1 MAARGKEVLMLAR
14 RLTLAL
20 FTLALGAL
28 PLACGGESL
37 SPQAA
42 VAQAATKYEE
52 AGSSRVS
59 MSATIKDV
67 PGGPFTFTGEG
78 EFDRERGHMTMD
90 MSSLGE
96 ATGGAFAGEME
107 MILEDLV
114 MYMKFPAA
122 ITRQLPRGKS
132 WVRIDLREAGKELGI
147 DLEELM
153 QVQQSDPTQSLQYLR
168 GASDD
173 FEEVGEEE
181 VRGVATT
188 HYRGTIDLRKAA
200 EQLPGKARETFERAT
215 DLIGTVKLPFD
226 VWIDDDGLARRMK
239 YEQPLPSARGQAGAM
254 ELTMELFDFGVDVDI
269 EPPPNNEVIDIQ
281 ELIRAGS

>member
-1 MAARGKEVLMLAR
+1 MLAR

-114 MYMKFPAA
+114 MYMRFPAA

-147 DLEELM
+147 NLEELM

-239 YEQPLPSARGQAGAM
+239 YEQPLPSARGEAGAM

>member
-1 MAARGKEVLMLAR
+1 MFGKR
-14 RLTLAL
+14 TLAL
-20 FTLALGAL
+20 FTLALAAL
-28 PLACGGESL
+28 PLACGGESV

-59 MSATIKDV
+59 MSATIKGV

-78 EFDRERGHMTMD
+78 EFDRERGHMTLD
-90 MSSLGE
+90 MSELGA
-96 ATGGAFAGEME
+96 ATGGAFAGELE
-107 MILEDLV
+107 MILEDFV
-114 MYMKFPAA
+114 MYMKFPEA
-122 ITRQLPRGKS
+122 ITEQLPGGKS
-132 WVRIDLREAGKELGI
+132 WVRIDLRGAGKELGI

-153 QVQQSDPTQSLQYLR
+153 QVQQSDPTQALQYLR

-200 EQLPGKARETFERAT
+200 EQLPEDARESVERAIE
-215 DLIGTVKLPFD
+215 LMGTVELPFD
-226 VWIDDDGLARRMK
+226 VWIDDDGMARRMK
-239 YEQPLPSARGQAGAM
+239 YEQPLPSAGGEAGAM
-254 ELTMELFDFGVDVDI
+254 ELTMELFDFGVEVDV
-269 EPPPNNEVIDIQ
+269 EPPPNDEVIDIQ
-281 ELIRAGS
+281 GLIGAGS

>member
-1 MAARGKEVLMLAR
+1 MFGKR
-14 RLTLAL
+14 TLAL
-20 FTLALGAL
+20 FALALAAL
-28 PLACGGESL
+28 PLACGGGESL

-90 MSSLGE
+90 MSELGA
-96 ATGGAFAGEME
+96 ATGGAFAGELE

-114 MYMKFPAA
+114 MYMKFPEA
-122 ITRQLPRGKS
+122 ITQQLPGGKS

-153 QVQQSDPTQSLQYLR
+153 QVQQSDPTQALQYLR

-173 FEEVGEEE
+173 FEEVGEED

-200 EQLPGKARETFERAT
+200 EQLPEEARESFERAI
-215 DLIGTVKLPFD
+215 DLIGVANLPFE
-226 VWIDDDGLARRMK
+226 VWIDEDGMARRMK
-239 YEQPLPSARGQAGAM
+239 YEQPLAGADGEEGTM
-254 ELTMELFDFGVDVDI
+254 ALTMELFDFGVDVDV
-269 EPPPNNEVIDIQ
+269 EPPPSDEVIDIQ
-281 ELIRAGS
+281 ELIGAGS